1 MNPRWKNPNPSF
13 NQGGHIISDSI
24 NCDFILNLDFL
35 SYSGKFIVNEFNF
48 LRGMNVMLNDDPH
61 MLRDLHPLERAKLRI
76 EYERIKIDRYKTK
89 WTAISILIPIFATIT
104 TICFGIYNFANQ
116 ARKDFE
122 IKAVEIVMNSPSPQV
137 ALNKA
142 YVLVEM
148 FPDRLP
154 ANFVQSLEQ
163 LYGSNSVPER
173 SK

>member
-1 MNPRWKNPNPSF
+1 
-13 NQGGHIISDSI
+13 
-24 NCDFILNLDFL
+24 
-35 SYSGKFIVNEFNF
+35 
-48 LRGMNVMLNDDPH
+48 MLNDEPH

-76 EYERIKIDRYKTK
+76 ECERIKIDRSKTK
-89 WTAISILIPIFATIT
+89 WTAISILIPIFATIA

-116 ARKDFE
+116 ARNDFE

-142 YVLVEM
+142 HVLVEM

-154 ANFVQSLEQ
+154 TNFVQSLEQ
-163 LYGSNSVPER
+163 LYGSNSVIER